1 MKILL
6 IQEKGRHKKNENF
19 REALNLS
26 RGLNNSGIETVV
38 WGLGYDNFSTP
49 FSKISEDCDVIVL
62 LENYEVNNWIPDLSN
77 NNKLK
82 IFWSIDS
89 HCIPQQHV
97 NTCNKHN
104 IDIVLHAVF
113 GHDKLFKQKTYYF
126 PNAYPSDLI
135 YPIEGIEKKCDVG
148 FCGNYV
154 NRKHLV
160 DLVDKSYGIKRDIFV
175 IGDDMVKAVN
185 SYKLHFN
192 KNIGDD
198 INFRTFETLGCKT
211 GLVTDITPGLENLFN
226 IENDLITYKNPQ
238 ELIEKIKFYLE
249 NPLKLSEI
257 VESGYRVVTEKH
269 TYNKRAEELIKI
281 TNDNI

>member
-26 RGLNNSGIETVV
+26 RGLNNNSIDTVV
-38 WGLGYDNFSTP
+38 WGLGYDNFNIP
-49 FSKISEDCDVIVL
+49 FNKISEDCDVIVL
-62 LENYEVNNWIPDLSN
+62 LENYEVNNWIPDLSTI
-77 NNKLK
+77 NKLK
-82 IFWSIDS
+82 VFWSIDS
-89 HCIPQQHV
+89 HCIPQQHI

-104 IDIVLHAVF
+104 IDIVLHAVY

-135 YPIEGIEKKCDVG
+135 YPINSIEKEYDIG

-154 NRKHLV
+154 NRKNLV
-160 DLVDKSYGIKRDIFV
+160 DLIDQTYGIKRDIFV
-175 IGDDMVKAVN
+175 IGDDMVKAIN
-185 SYKLHFN
+185 SYKIHFN

-211 GLVTDITPGLENLFN
+211 GLITNVTPGLDKLFD
-226 IENDLITYKNPQ
+226 IENDLITYTNKND
-238 ELIEKIKFYLE
+238 LVDKIKYYLNNTSELKRIIE
-249 NPLKLSEI
+249 NGFSN
-257 VESGYRVVTEKH
+257 VSQNH
-269 TYNKRAEELIKI
+269 TYNKRAEELVKI
-281 TNDNI
+281 INENI